1 MENRETR
8 QISEI
13 KLVDDHGKE
22 YTVFEFQEG
31 TEKRSLKWIRAGQSW
46 FRLSDGTPIDKVDD
60 TTFKITA
67 IEGVLHRQ
75 Q

>member
-13 KLVDDHGKE
+13 KLVDDHGKK

-31 TEKRSLKWIRAGQSW
+31 TEKRSLKWITAGQSW

-60 TTFKITA
+60 NTFKITA